1 MICVRATIASLLL
14 LPLAACGPIGSPPAS
29 RLAQIPVHEASVS
42 ADGRTLTLKFVGAAP
57 FDRDDP
63 CTHDYEAAIERSI
76 DELRFSVFEQP
87 HPGAANATCDLLGFR
102 RSLDVEVDPPFIGQ
116 RLSDT
121 ISDGL
126 VVELNAPPS

>member
-102 RSLDVEVDPPFIGQ
+102 RSLDVEVDPPFIGH
-116 RLSDT
+116 RLADT

-126 VVELNAPPS
+126 VVEVNAPPS